1 MASASPWASAPAAG
15 PAACV
20 LLLLLL
26 LLLLPETGVNDTPGV
41 PSR

>member
-26 LLLLPETGVNDTPGV
+26 LLLPETGVNDTPGV